1 MGLSSKLEPYISKFF
16 LYGSDLENIK
26 HTYTSSYNKTTNHCF
41 LELRP
46 GNMAS
51 ALMQRNIMKT
61 RASQSLFILFRF
73 LEMYFLFL
81 LSQFDEALPL

>member
-1 MGLSSKLEPYISKFF
+1 
-16 LYGSDLENIK
+16 
-26 HTYTSSYNKTTNHCF
+26 
-41 LELRP
+41 
-46 GNMAS
+46 
-51 ALMQRNIMKT
+51 MKT